1 MVVLLVATTA
11 ITFFW
16 AIRKRKR
23 RSILERTLFAYRSLT
38 GYVDLP
44 LNSNAVKEADYVEF
58 SVKMKQAGPPELQR
72 LMVAIPDYDVFVNN
86 IPTEDMR
93 AWFLR
98 KPPTCLFEKRCEKF
112 PFMMAVDGEK
122 KKVYWEDP
130 RRTEGMSYSSNG
142 VERTY
147 VKKTR
152 EKLPLALSDLKKIS
166 NGDIVVRG
174 TPGSSAL
181 AYYVYVNM
189 DMDDVTIDTICSM
202 VESQHMQSVD
212 TLRSWMKKAKD
223 LQLKLRV
230 VQFDGKSLTI
240 YARENY
246 R

>member
-1 MVVLLVATTA
+1 M
-11 ITFFW
+11 
-16 AIRKRKR
+16 
-23 RSILERTLFAYRSLT
+23 
-38 GYVDLP
+38 
-44 LNSNAVKEADYVEF
+44 
-58 SVKMKQAGPPELQR
+58 
-72 LMVAIPDYDVFVNN
+72 
-86 IPTEDMR
+86 
-93 AWFLR
+93 
-98 KPPTCLFEKRCEKF
+98 
-112 PFMMAVDGEK
+112 
-122 KKVYWEDP
+122 
-130 RRTEGMSYSSNG
+130 
-142 VERTY
+142 
-147 VKKTR
+147 
-152 EKLPLALSDLKKIS
+152 
-166 NGDIVVRG
+166 VRG